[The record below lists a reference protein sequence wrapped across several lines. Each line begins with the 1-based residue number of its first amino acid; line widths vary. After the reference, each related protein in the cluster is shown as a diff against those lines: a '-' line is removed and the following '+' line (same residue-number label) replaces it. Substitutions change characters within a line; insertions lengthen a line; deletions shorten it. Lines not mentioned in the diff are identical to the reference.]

1 MSVTCPKCFSEDA
14 FFNGV
19 CYECPDCDYEWG
31 GVDFDESDDLDEDWP
46 FLIAVDTNRTTAII

>member
-1 MSVTCPKCFSEDA
+1 MNLNVDCPNCRCESA

-31 GVDFDESDDLDEDWP
+31 EIEESEE
-46 FLIAVDTNRTTAII
+46 